1 MNKTVL
7 DIKDLKLR
15 RSQNFELDIK
25 KLNLNKTLIT
35 CLSGANGS
43 GKTTLL
49 EIICGLISPDSGA
62 VRILGAD
69 PFREPQTVKAKIG
82 FVPDDE
88 GWIIPELTAREYFQ
102 LLNSIYR
109 KNDEASDLTL
119 EVDRL
124 AKQLIFNNFDQQL
137 GSLSH
142 GNRKKVQ
149 LIAGM
154 MHSPA
159 LLIVDELRNGL
170 DPIASKMAEELLQT
184 YARSGGCVLAAT
196 HDLWWAQRM
205 ADNAVLIRDGKI
217 ILDSKISSILK
228 QADSLEAKFMAD
240 FSNES

>member
-69 PFREPQTVKAKIG
+69 PFREPQTVKAKIV

-159 LLIVDELRNGL
+159 L
-170 DPIASKMAEELLQT
+170 
-184 YARSGGCVLAAT
+184 
-196 HDLWWAQRM
+196 
-205 ADNAVLIRDGKI
+205 
-217 ILDSKISSILK
+217 
-228 QADSLEAKFMAD
+228 
-240 FSNES
+240 